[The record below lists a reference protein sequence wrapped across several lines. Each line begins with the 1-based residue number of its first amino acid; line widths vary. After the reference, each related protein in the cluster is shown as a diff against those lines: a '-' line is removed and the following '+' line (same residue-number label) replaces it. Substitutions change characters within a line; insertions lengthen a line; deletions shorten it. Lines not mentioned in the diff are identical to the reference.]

1 MIEHLT
7 GYTGIFLL
15 CLLAGIG
22 LPFPEDIALAVVGA
36 VHVKSGSVALLPAI
50 FCAGLGTLGRD
61 TIVWCFGRFFG
72 DWALK
77 RPWIRKLIGGPRIE
91 KARALVVKRGS
102 LSVLAGRAL
111 IGMRVPV
118 FFVTGTMGIPLR
130 HFIKWDALG
139 LMVTTPILV
148 GLGLYLGA
156 PLVDGLKTVL
166 SQAGWL
172 PWLLGG
178 LLAVVFFVKFIQ
190 GRRRRHRETQEIADS
205 MGS

>member
-1 MIEHLT
+1 MIDQLT
-7 GYTGIFLL
+7 GYPGVFLL

-22 LPFPEDIALAVVGA
+22 LPFPEDMALAIVGA
-36 VHVKSGSVALLPAI
+36 VHVKSGSVALVPAI

-61 TIVWCFGRFFG
+61 MIVWCFGRFLG
-72 DWALK
+72 DWALQ
-77 RPWIRKLIGGPRIE
+77 RPWIRKLVGGKRIE
-91 KARALVVKRGS
+91 KARALVVKRGA

-111 IGMRVPV
+111 VGMRVPV

-130 HFIKWDALG
+130 HFIKWDAVG
-139 LMVTTPILV
+139 LVFTTPLLV

-172 PWLLGG
+172 PWLVGA
-178 LLAVVFFVKFIQ
+178 LLVVVFFVKFIQ
-190 GRRRRHRETQEIADS
+190 GRKRRHREMQEVVDS
-205 MGS
+205 LGS